1 MKGTPGN
8 VLTVALSDDQMVL
21 FARATVQ
28 AMLDN
33 IMRGGAPVPQP
44 AAPSF
49 EQCTAIPMIGQPWPG
64 QGGIYAGMVRGDD
77 GLPDYHLILA
87 EHEPEDRMAWQAAM
101 DYAGTVEAD
110 GHKDFTLPKRKEQ
123 AILFGNLKE
132 RLKEAWYWSCEPHAS
147 YSDYAWYQYF
157 SSGSQDYGHKDNNL
171 RARAV
176 RRLVIQ

>member
-8 VLTVALSDDQMVL
+8 VLTVTLSDDQMVL

-33 IMRGGAPVPQP
+33 IMRVGAAAPPP
-44 AAPSF
+44 AAPNF
-49 EQCTAIPMIGQPWPG
+49 EQCTAIPMIGQPWHG

-87 EHEPEDRMAWQAAM
+87 EHEPEDRMTWQAAV

-123 AILFGNLKE
+123 AILFGNLKG
-132 RLKEAWYWSCEPHAS
+132 RFQEAWYWSGETHAS
-147 YSDYAWYQYF
+147 TSGYAWYQYF
-157 SSGSQDYGHKDNNL
+157 DGGLQYYARKVSYY

-176 RRLVIQ
+176 RRLVL